1 MSINNSICYKPI
13 RYCNEKVTFHISI
26 IANMISGSMDVIVL
40 PFGSVVMEVKR
51 GTIPGILMSPE
62 ASLTRKWVF

>member
-1 MSINNSICYKPI
+1 
-13 RYCNEKVTFHISI
+13 
-26 IANMISGSMDVIVL
+26 MISGSMDVIVL